1 MVVFLNFNNIQ
12 RENICNNFHIL
23 YGPSLKVVKMSRN
36 FVEGHLVSPDCSSLE
51 EREAALHEED
61 DDGDDDQ
68 EELVAGPI
76 TDQYCSEWTNQ
87 RSVL

>member
-1 MVVFLNFNNIQ
+1 M
-12 RENICNNFHIL
+12 
-23 YGPSLKVVKMSRN
+23 
-36 FVEGHLVSPDCSSLE
+36 SPDCSSLE

-61 DDGDDDQ
+61 DDGDYDQ

-87 RSVL
+87 RSVLPGLGPHGGHCLALGPQPLQLVLTRGRS